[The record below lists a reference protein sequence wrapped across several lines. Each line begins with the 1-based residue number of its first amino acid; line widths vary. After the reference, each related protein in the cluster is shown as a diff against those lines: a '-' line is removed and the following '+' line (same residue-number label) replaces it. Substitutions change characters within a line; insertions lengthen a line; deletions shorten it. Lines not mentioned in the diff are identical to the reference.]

1 MWVVPFTPSQTL
13 PATGFSDRYPAP
25 VPGPVTRISAA
36 PRSLSPQITGVNTIF
51 WPGGSLYEALSEVAT
66 ALHYRLVATP
76 EAKQALFHTL
86 SPLNP
91 GMVTPMGLAESA
103 GNALP
108 QWLVALHVGK
118 REIVVSRPGFFAQGA
133 SQPEQATSELG
144 ADPATPPK
152 TMPIPVYRQ
161 ESDGIT
167 ATPSAATPVAP
178 SETAIDPVRAALRT
192 LLVPVTLHRG
202 DLRSVLRQI
211 GSATGWRMVL
221 QPDEPMGVIGDGLPW
236 GKSAP
241 ALGILRQLG
250 KQGYL
255 AVRVFPAQK
264 RAVVQI
270 TS

>member
-1 MWVVPFTPSQTL
+1 MWVVPFTPSPTF
-13 PATGFSDRYPAP
+13 PATGFSDSHPAP

-103 GNALP
+103 GNALDH
-108 QWLVALHVGK
+108 WLVALHVGK

-161 ESDGIT
+161 ESDGYT
-167 ATPSAATPVAP
+167 ATPVAP

-221 QPDEPMGVIGDGLPW
+221 QPDEPMGVIGDSLPW

-250 KQGYL
+250 KQGCL
-255 AVRVFPAQK
+255 AVRVIPAQK
-264 RAVVQI
+264 LVVVQI